1 MTPADLRRAGEALY
15 GVQWQ
20 TALARD
26 LGIADRTV
34 RRWAAGKIAIGPAM
48 SMAINRLLSI
58 RGLTPVGEPALHHVT
73 LNTGHLLISARSEVL
88 PQTRAWLTP
97 MLRAGKGAPAGIP
110 FEVTSRTDG
119 TALFA
124 IGSPPAVLC
133 GVCWDDGRSEA
144 AWRAMLALMREQGMM
159 QAPAGPP
166 PTPWLA
172 VLVLPAMFALPP
184 QTIVELGDYERS
196 LAWCI
201 IDDGESMS

>member
-15 GVQWQ
+15 GPQWQ

-133 GVCWDDGRSEA
+133 ATCWQADRSDD

-166 PTPWLA
+166 AVPWLA
-172 VLVLPAMFALPP
+172 VLMLPAMFGLPAETTMALA
-184 QTIVELGDYERS
+184 DAERCV
-196 LAWCI
+196 AWGLI
-201 IDDGESMS
+201 EGW